1 MRKKFFALLL
11 AAAMAALPIAGCASP
26 DSSPIATG
34 AVPTDPIATGAV
46 PVSGRTEGSWK
57 ALAPFISASTR
68 QLLSSE
74 PGKNRVY
81 SPANLISALGML
93 AEITDG
99 NSRRQI
105 LALLGQ
111 DSIAA
116 LEEQIGRMWSTG
128 QRDDERGKTHLAS
141 SLWLDQK
148 IPFRQETIDK
158 LAKLHYASAYQG
170 EMGDEKFDRELQ
182 NWINENTGD
191 LLQEQSGNLKF
202 DRDTVLALATTIH
215 YQARWQGEFSPTNT
229 VEETF
234 YSGGKEERCLF
245 MHRMDTTTFYRGEDF
260 TAGALHLRDGS
271 TMWFFLPEQ
280 SSSVE
285 ELLAGNMLERFFAGE
300 AFAEAKRARV
310 SFAVPKFD
318 VASDMELTKALKA
331 LGITD
336 VFDDNADFSPI
347 TEEIP
352 LIVSQVNHAARLK
365 IDEEGCEAAAYTV
378 IFEAGCAPPKEE
390 EPEELILD
398 RPFLFVVTGANELPL
413 FTGVVNHP

>member
-1 MRKKFFALLL
+1 MKKLFALLL
-11 AAAMAALPIAGCASP
+11 ALAMAALPIAGCASP
-26 DSSPIATG
+26 DGSPLATG
-34 AVPTDPIATGAV
+34 AVPNGDRA
-46 PVSGRTEGSWK
+46 EGSWK
-57 ALAPFISASTR
+57 ELAPFISASTR

-81 SPANLISALGML
+81 SPVNLISALGML

-99 NSRRQI
+99 NSRQQI
-105 LALLGQ
+105 LTLLGQ
-111 DSIAA
+111 SSIET
-116 LEEQIGRMWSTG
+116 LEEQIGWMWSTA

-148 IPFRQETIDK
+148 LPFRQETIDK
-158 LAKLHYASAYQG
+158 LAKRHFASAYQG
-170 EMGDEKFDRELQ
+170 EMGDGSFDRKLQ
-182 NWINENTGD
+182 NWINENTGN

-202 DRDTVLALATTIH
+202 DRDTALALATTIH
-215 YQARWQGEFSPTNT
+215 YQARWQWEFSPSNT

-234 YSGGKEERCLF
+234 YSGDKEERCLF
-245 MHRMDTTTFYRGEDF
+245 MHRTDTTTFYRGENF
-260 TAGALHLRDGS
+260 TAGALYLRDGS
-271 TMWFFLPEQ
+271 TMWFFLPDHD
-280 SSSVE
+280 SSVE
-285 ELLAGNMLERFFAGE
+285 ELLAGNLCERFFAGE
-300 AFAEAKRARV
+300 AFAESKTAKV
-310 SFAVPKFD
+310 HFAVPKFD
-318 VASDMELTKALKA
+318 VVSDMELTKTLKA

-336 VFDDNADFSPI
+336 VFDDRGDFSPI

-352 LIVSQVNHAARLK
+352 LSVSQINHAARIK

-390 EPEELILD
+390 EPAELILD